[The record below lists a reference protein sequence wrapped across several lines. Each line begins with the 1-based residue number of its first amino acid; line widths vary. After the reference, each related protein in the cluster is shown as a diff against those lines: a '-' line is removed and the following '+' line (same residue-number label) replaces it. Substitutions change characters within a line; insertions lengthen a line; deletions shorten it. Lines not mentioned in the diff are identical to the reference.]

1 MSADPR
7 DTRASEMV
15 ECTARAGGKIS
26 LLAGMEQTFGN
37 IGWDVFS
44 LTFRVLRQR
53 NPGGGGQ
60 SRPRAGG
67 GHRFVFQ
74 AFIEIL
80 SVWF

>member
-53 NPGGGGQ
+53 NPGGGG
-60 SRPRAGG
+60 
-67 GHRFVFQ
+67 HRFVFQ